1 MHDGGDKIILRQ
13 FILDNSIGNNPAKF
27 RLTRA
32 LRRVQQEERPF
43 MPRTRFIQI
52 ILSLLFA
59 LTLAVPVVAQDD
71 EARLFITEVQTS
83 EFPEIALNLFA
94 IDLENRIIT
103 DYSNL
108 VLQEDQRRIS
118 DFDTKSLDVGTDL
131 FVVLDADTNIEQSD
145 ETGGQTRREKVR
157 DSIIRYANFFMDP
170 MQLDRVTLIVP
181 EGQDARILDK
191 PGLSFPNEVINA
203 VNFYETGELSEPAL
217 DRLMQVALDQA
228 ALSKKEGRSQAILLF
243 TDAGQLD
250 EQLDLDLWAEAAQ
263 EAGVAAYVAI
273 LGARAD
279 SDEIAHAARL
289 VEPNGGAYAHI
300 PEPQRADDLYSNIQS
315 RAERLRVSYR
325 SKLNE
330 AGSHTL
336 SAQLDGAQSE
346 EIIELLIEP
355 PEVTL
360 AVDNSRPIRRVAAQS
375 DTPIDQMEPTHQPLV
390 AQVSW
395 PDEHPRSLESSVLLL
410 NGTEMPVKNSILGD
424 DGLLTFDWDI
434 RFLEEGIYNV
444 QVQVIDE
451 LELSSSSDPLPL
463 EIIIDRPGVL
473 PSPPPT
479 TEPAPVV
486 TDVPEPEADTA
497 PENSLLIAVGVGL
510 FLVFLVILIIVFVL
524 LRRRNRSASTSVGQ
538 IEEPIAAPY
547 DLQIQP
553 TDSPQKFEPGV
564 TYVQPPGFDPDGNI
578 EAFLEVLEYAQEH
591 ESMIPLSGNN
601 ISLGRDAKRSQIVFE
616 DRSVSRLHA
625 RIIQSQ
631 DGYRIYDEGSSSGTY
646 VNYEKLGL
654 SPHPLNDQDRI
665 HLGRVH
671 LRFRRS

>member
-1 MHDGGDKIILRQ
+1 
-13 FILDNSIGNNPAKF
+13 
-27 RLTRA
+27 
-32 LRRVQQEERPF
+32 VQQQKRPF
-43 MPRTRFIQI
+43 VPRTRFIPI
-52 ILSLLFA
+52 ILSLLFG
-59 LTLAVPVVAQDD
+59 LTLSVPVVAQG
-71 EARLFITEVQTS
+71 EGARLFITEVQTS
-83 EFPEIALNLFA
+83 EFPDVSFNLFA
-94 IDLENRIIT
+94 VDLENRIIT
-103 DYSNL
+103 DYTNL
-108 VLQEDQRRIS
+108 VLQEDQRTIS
-118 DFDTKSLDVGTDL
+118 DFDTDSLDVGTDL
-131 FVVLDADTNIEQSD
+131 FIVLDADSTIEQID
-145 ETGGQTRREKVR
+145 EEGGQTRREKVR

-181 EGQDARILDK
+181 EGQDARILDN

-217 DRLMQVALDQA
+217 DLLMQVALDQA
-228 ALSKKEGRSQAILLF
+228 ALSKEEGRSQAILLF

-263 EAGVAAYVAI
+263 EAGITAYVAI
-273 LGARAD
+273 LGTRAD

-289 VEPNGGAYAHI
+289 VEPSGGTFAHM
-300 PEPQRADDLYSNIQS
+300 PEPLRVDDLYSNIQS

-336 SAQLDGAQSE
+336 SAQLDGAQSD

-355 PEVTL
+355 PEVAL
-360 AVDNSRPIRRVAAQS
+360 AVDNSRPIRRVAAQP

-395 PDEHPRSLESSVLLL
+395 PDKHPRNLESSVLLL
-410 NGTEMPVKNSILGD
+410 NGTEMPVENAILGD

-451 LELSSSSDPLPL
+451 LELSTSSDPLPL

-479 TEPAPVV
+479 TEPALVV
-486 TDVPEPEADTA
+486 TVVPEPEPDTS
-497 PENSLLIAVGVGL
+497 PVNTLLIAGGVGL

-524 LRRRNRSASTSVGQ
+524 LRRRNRSAPTSVGQ
-538 IEEPIAAPY
+538 NEEPIASPSNI
-547 DLQIQP
+547 QIQP
-553 TDSPQKFEPGV
+553 TDSPRNFEPGV
-564 TYVQPPGFDPDGNI
+564 TYIQPPGFDPEGQI
-578 EAFLEVLEYAQEH
+578 EAFLEVLEHAQEH

-601 ISLGRDAKRSQIVFE
+601 ISLGRDAKRSQIVFQ

-625 RIIQSQ
+625 RIIKSQ
-631 DGYRIYDEGSSSGTY
+631 DSYRIYDEGSSSGTY

-654 SPHPLNDQDRI
+654 SPQPLNDQDRI

>member
-1 MHDGGDKIILRQ
+1 M
-13 FILDNSIGNNPAKF
+13 
-27 RLTRA
+27 
-32 LRRVQQEERPF
+32 QQQKRPF
-43 MPRTRFIQI
+43 LPRTRFIPI
-52 ILSLLFA
+52 ILSLLFG
-59 LTLAVPVVAQDD
+59 LTLSVPVVAQG
-71 EARLFITEVQTS
+71 EGARLFITEVQTS
-83 EFPEIALNLFA
+83 EFPDVSFNLFA
-94 IDLENRIIT
+94 VDLENRIIT
-103 DYSNL
+103 DYTNL
-108 VLQEDQRRIS
+108 VLQEDQRTIS
-118 DFDTKSLDVGTDL
+118 DFDTDSLDVGTDL
-131 FVVLDADTNIEQSD
+131 FIVLDADSTIEQID
-145 ETGGQTRREKVR
+145 EEGGQTRREKVR

-181 EGQDARILDK
+181 EGQDARILDN

-217 DRLMQVALDQA
+217 DLLMQVALDQA
-228 ALSKKEGRSQAILLF
+228 ALSKEEGRSQAILLF

-263 EAGVAAYVAI
+263 EAGITAYVAI
-273 LGARAD
+273 LGTRAD

-289 VEPNGGAYAHI
+289 VEPSGGTFAHM
-300 PEPQRADDLYSNIQS
+300 PEPLRVDDLYSNIQS

-336 SAQLDGAQSE
+336 SAQLDSAQSD

-355 PEVTL
+355 PEVAL
-360 AVDNSRPIRRVAAQS
+360 AVDNSRPIRRVAAQP

-395 PDEHPRSLESSVLLL
+395 PDKHPRNLESSVLLL
-410 NGTEMPVKNSILGD
+410 NGTEMPVENAILGD

-451 LELSSSSDPLPL
+451 LELSTSSDPLPL

-479 TEPAPVV
+479 TEPALVV
-486 TDVPEPEADTA
+486 TVVPEPEPDTS
-497 PENSLLIAVGVGL
+497 PVNTLLIAGGVGL

-524 LRRRNRSASTSVGQ
+524 LRRRNRSAPTSVGQ
-538 IEEPIAAPY
+538 NEEPIASPSNI
-547 DLQIQP
+547 QIQP
-553 TDSPQKFEPGV
+553 TDSPRNFEPGV
-564 TYVQPPGFDPDGNI
+564 TYIQPPGFDPEGQI
-578 EAFLEVLEYAQEH
+578 EAFLEVLEHAQEH

-601 ISLGRDAKRSQIVFE
+601 ISLGRDAKRSQIVFQ

-625 RIIQSQ
+625 RIIKSQ
-631 DGYRIYDEGSSSGTY
+631 DSYRIYDEGSSSGTY

-654 SPHPLNDQDRI
+654 SPQPLNDQDRI